1 MYRIGVISDTHGLLR
16 EAVKNQLQGCD
27 AILHGG
33 DIHKESVMKELQG
46 IAPLYIVRGNADKE
60 WAADLPAVLN
70 LELFGLRIA
79 MIHNKKE
86 WPGELPGADL
96 LVFGHSHKY
105 ADQMEGDL
113 RLLNPGSCGPRRFHQ
128 PITMAVI
135 ETEGNGSYEVERIDI
150 PHEKR
155 EEPGKMQE
163 NSLDNSFGKNA
174 DGNLDRNLD
183 RKKLVETVMKDV
195 DKGKTVEQ
203 IADSSHISKELA
215 EQICRMY
222 LTHPGVDVDGILD
235 RIT

>member
-16 EAVKNQLQGCD
+16 EEVKNQLQGCD

-33 DIHKESVMKELQG
+33 DIHKDSVMKELQK

-60 WAADLPAVLN
+60 WAADLPSVIN
-70 LELFGLRIA
+70 LELFGLHIT

-86 WPGELPGADL
+86 LPKELPATDL

-105 ADQMEGDL
+105 VDWMEGAI
-113 RLLNPGSCGPRRFHQ
+113 RFLNPGSCGPRRFHQ

-135 ETEGNGSYEVERIDI
+135 ETDGNGSFDIKKIDI
-150 PHEKR
+150 AHEKQG
-155 EEPGKMQE
+155 EDGKIPESSSNQ
-163 NSLDNSFGKNA
+163 NLDEDLDK
-174 DGNLDRNLD
+174 NLDRNVD
-183 RKKLVETVMKDV
+183 WKKLVETVMKDV

-203 IADSSHISKELA
+203 IAGSSHISKELA

-222 LTHPGVDVDGILD
+222 LTHPGIDVDGILD